1 MKYETFIA
9 MVMYTSAY
17 NWVWSQLGL
26 MNLCRIITITHLHP
40 SSTPHIIIYSD
51 LYICIHD
58 QWLHAYAC
66 DIHEIHVSWSFHG
79 IQTFHVYTCSI
90 LSWLSHGFSFHPLR
104 TGGFHGWFM
113 TDFFHEISMTSYSW
127 ATSWIKDVFH
137 GFMQVLSW
145 EAWEL
150 VKVFSTMG
158 SGAYHGCVWCEVEG
172 KGYYM
177 QEMIH
182 LHVIKLFIVVIIYE
196 LLFCHINCRFSG
208 FAPW

>member
-150 VKVFSTMG
+150 V
-158 SGAYHGCVWCEVEG
+158 
-172 KGYYM
+172 
-177 QEMIH
+177 
-182 LHVIKLFIVVIIYE
+182 
-196 LLFCHINCRFSG
+196 
-208 FAPW
+208 